1 MNDLCGAI
9 PTRVFGAARFE
20 RLTIVA
26 IIEAHRLDGSARPN
40 ATDPPVNQRD
50 SISPTPA
57 SAERTSSAF
66 LALAWL
72 PNAVLTIA
80 AVVLTCCVAA
90 GPQLYDSGELAA
102 AAMQL
107 GGSHPPGQPLH
118 ALLAHVFL
126 WIPLGPIQLRFGLL
140 SLGSALGV
148 AWLAGVICGRT
159 CELLGVVSGPLKH
172 ATQAATIAGVL
183 SALPVLRQTLR
194 IEVYTLALL
203 LFLCTVSQLLT
214 WSRDARSARLRAAA
228 IFAGLAALVHPPHAL
243 AAALVGV
250 GFGAL
255 QPRRLLASWRVVF
268 GALISGLFPLIVLV
282 YLPLRAHAGASMW
295 GDPLTL
301 RGFWAYVSGQ
311 AFIVNIVAHD
321 RIQLL
326 RDYGQYLIE
335 ITTGVPFVG
344 ALLSLRYAAAAGQR
358 SLYGLIAACALAL
371 IAACLQPLEARNPD
385 NVAYLA
391 PCVVLA
397 IIAGAAG
404 FARLATA
411 GKPAQL
417 VTALALGLIA
427 LPPASARVL
436 GDLLRAD
443 VPALEALTAL
453 FVESPPPRA
462 LVLVTSDFAA
472 ATWMM
477 ERSLEGARPDIALF
491 VRGLA
496 TSSWHWKQLRAHPA
510 FDGRP
515 HATRGN
521 DSHDRFARGVI
532 LSALLRVPVVLE
544 RELSGVH
551 ATAIK
556 GPYLLL
562 DPLQTQRPLV
572 SEGAAVERWVR
583 LIAREARLGPPG
595 DTDAAAAVLR
605 DFLCLRSLRL
615 FQLGEYARA
624 LASVRL
630 ALWELP
636 ENERALVRS
645 GAGPSSSVLPIIVDD
660 PRSYLISKEDA
671 VRQAAALLW
680 ALADPLSASTLLE
693 HQLQRED
700 PLALLQLAHL
710 QASGGQRDSALRTLT
725 ALAPLLSAP
734 QRDVSQ
740 LQEALSR

>member
-1 MNDLCGAI
+1 MNLRDYIAPV
-9 PTRVFGAARFE
+9 PT
-20 RLTIVA
+20 
-26 IIEAHRLDGSARPN
+26 
-40 ATDPPVNQRD
+40 
-50 SISPTPA
+50 
-57 SAERTSSAF
+57 SAEGSRSAF
-66 LALAWL
+66 LTLAWL
-72 PNAVLTIA
+72 PEAVLTVA
-80 AVVLTCCVAA
+80 AVVLACRVAA

-102 AAMQL
+102 AALQL

-126 WIPLGPIQLRFGLL
+126 WLPLGPIPLRFGLL
-140 SLGSALGV
+140 SLGCALGA
-148 AWLAGVICGRT
+148 AWLASVICGRV
-159 CELLGVVSGPLKH
+159 CELLGISAGPLKH
-172 ATQAATIAGVL
+172 ATQAATLTGVL
-183 SALPVLRQTLR
+183 SALPMLRQTLR

-203 LFLCTVSQLLT
+203 LFLCSVSQLLA
-214 WSRDARSARLRAAA
+214 WSREARSSQLRAAA
-228 IFAGLAALVHPPHAL
+228 MFAGLAALVHPPQAL

-250 GFGAL
+250 SYGAL
-255 QPRRLLASWRVVF
+255 QPRRLLASPRIVI
-268 GALISGLFPLIVLV
+268 GALISGLFPLLALV
-282 YLPLRAHAGASMW
+282 YLPLRARAGASMW

-311 AFIVNIVAHD
+311 AFIGNIVAQD
-321 RIQLL
+321 RIELL
-326 RDYGQYLIE
+326 RDYGQYLLQV
-335 ITTGVPFVG
+335 TAGVPFIG
-344 ALLSLRYAAAAGQR
+344 ALLSLRYAVAAPERR
-358 SLYGLIAACALAL
+358 SLYGLVAACPLTL
-371 IAACLQPLEARNPD
+371 LAACLQPLEPRNPD

-391 PCVVLA
+391 PTLALA

-404 FARLATA
+404 FARLAA
-411 GKPAQL
+411 AAKPAQL
-417 VTALALGLIA
+417 VAALALGLTA
-427 LPPASARVL
+427 LPPASARGL

-462 LVLVTSDFAA
+462 LVLVTTDFAA

-477 ERSLEGARPDIALF
+477 ARSVEGARPDIALF

-496 TSSWHWKQLRAHPA
+496 TSSWHWTQLRAHPA

-515 HATRGN
+515 HATRGK
-521 DSHDRFARGVI
+521 DSHDRFARGAI
-532 LSALLRVPVVLE
+532 LSALPRISVVLE
-544 RELSGVH
+544 RELPGVH
-551 ATAIK
+551 ASTIK

-562 DPLQTQRPLV
+562 DPLQTQQLPV
-572 SEGAAVERWVR
+572 TEGAAGERRVE

-595 DTDAAAAVLR
+595 DSGAAAAVVR

-636 ENERALVRS
+636 ANERALVRP
-645 GAGPSSSVLPIIVDD
+645 GAVTSVPILPIIVDD
-660 PRSYLISKEDA
+660 PHSYLISKEDA

-680 ALADPLSASTLLE
+680 GLSDRSAASTLLE

-710 QASGGQRDSALRTLT
+710 QASAGQRDSALRTLT
-725 ALAPLLSAP
+725 ALTPLLPAP
-734 QRDVSQ
+734 QHDVSQ
-740 LQEALSR
+740 LRESLSR